1 MILIILSVSLF
12 INAFSYS
19 VSVIVLVVGFS
30 FYLCRPFVVDI
41 VNILVVA
48 VFGLD
53 GNLSLIVSLDSRTPH
68 CGF

>member
-1 MILIILSVSLF
+1 MIRIILSVSLF
-12 INAFSYS
+12 IHAFSYS

-30 FYLCRPFVVDI
+30 FYLCRSFVVDI

-53 GNLSLIVSLDSRTPH
+53 GNLSLIVSLDSCTPH